1 MSNTYLKANRIAA
14 TALGV
19 LEREIV
25 LPSLVWM
32 NPVGPITGVAGDT
45 VTIRVPARGVARSRA
60 LRGARPTASEGEGI
74 IQLDEFTETSVD
86 VVLDEDIYHA
96 IGITDEELT
105 LDIVSFAEQIL
116 TPQVRAVGEGLENK
130 LAATM
135 VNANYLN
142 TVTIPRA
149 KLADGTTN
157 STQDWDMFRGL
168 VDARRLLNVANVPQN
183 DRIIVCGSDME
194 AAFLNDPHLNRYQN
208 SGDSQASAL
217 RDAVIGD
224 MAGFRNIV
232 VSNALP
238 PGFGVA
244 YHRTAFVMSLVAP
257 EKPKGATFSA
267 SQGIP
272 GTGLNIRWLM
282 DYDFR
287 NLQDRSVLDV
297 YAGTGVI
304 ADGKT
309 AEVQTLT
316 IGGSPTGGTFTVSA
330 QGQTTAAIAYNAT
343 AAAVQTAINKLDG
356 VNVTVTLSGAVYT
369 VTFRE
374 PVGNTAALTATGS
387 FTGGTSPTIT
397 PATTTQGAGNGTLV
411 RAVKLAL
418 AA

>member
-1 MSNTYLKANRIAA
+1 MANTYLKANRIAA

-25 LPSLVWM
+25 LPRLVWM

-45 VTIRVPARGVARSRA
+45 VTIRVPARGVARSRP
-60 LRGARPTASEGEGI
+60 LRGTRPTASEGEGI

-105 LDIVSFAEQIL
+105 LDISDFGQQIL
-116 TPQVRAVGEGLENK
+116 TPQVRAVAEGLENK

-149 KLADGTTN
+149 KLADGSTN

-194 AAFLNDPHLNRYQN
+194 AAFLNDPHLNRYNQ

-244 YHRTAFVMSLVAP
+244 YHRSAFVMSLVAP
-257 EKPKGATFSA
+257 DNPKGAVMSA
-267 SQGIP
+267 MKSLP
-272 GTGLNIRWLM
+272 GTGLSMRWLM

-287 NLQDRSVLDV
+287 NLQDRSVLDC

-309 AEVQTLT
+309 AEVQTVT
-316 IGGSPTGGTFTVSA
+316 ISGSPTGGTFTLTIA
-330 QGQTTAAIAYNAT
+330 GQTTDAIAYNAT
-343 AAAVQTAINKLDG
+343 AAAVQTALNKLDG
-356 VNVTVTLSGAVYT
+356 VNVTVSLATNVYT

-374 PVGNTAALTATGS
+374 PVGNVAQLTATS
-387 FTGGTSPTIT
+387 SLTGGSSPAVT
-397 PATTTQGAGNGTLV
+397 PATTTPGAGNGTLV
-411 RAVKLAL
+411 RAVKLQL

>member
-1 MSNTYLKANRIAA
+1 MANSYLKATRIAQ
-14 TALGV
+14 TALAV

-25 LPSLVWM
+25 LPQLVWI
-32 NPVGPITGVAGDT
+32 NPVGPITRVAGDT
-45 VTIRVPARGVARSRA
+45 VTIRVPARGVARSRP
-60 LRGARPTASEGEGI
+60 LRGTRPTASEGEGI
-74 IQLDEFTETSVD
+74 IHLDELTETSVD

-96 IGITDEELT
+96 IAITDEELT

-116 TPQVRAVGEGLENK
+116 QPQVRAVSEGLENK

-135 VNANYLN
+135 VNATYAN

-149 KLADGTTN
+149 KLADGSTN
-157 STQDWDMFRGL
+157 STIDWDMFRGL
-168 VDARRLLNVANVPQN
+168 VDARRLLNVANVPQT

-194 AAFLNDPHLNRYQN
+194 AAFLNDPHLNRYIN
-208 SGDSQASAL
+208 SGDTSAL

-257 EKPKGATFSA
+257 EKPTGATFSA
-267 SQGIP
+267 SESLA
-272 GTGLNIRWLM
+272 GTGLNLRWLM

-287 NLQDRSVLDV
+287 NMQDRSVLDC

-309 AEVQTLT
+309 AEVQLLT
-316 IGGSPTGGTFTVSA
+316 ITGTPTGGTFTLTL

-343 AAAVQTAINKLDG
+343 AATVATALNALNG
-356 VNVTVTLSGAVYT
+356 VNVTVTGSAGGPYT
-369 VTFRE
+369 VTFKE
-374 PVGNTAALTATGS
+374 PIGNTAQMTATGS
-387 FTGGTSPTIT
+387 FTGGSSPAIT
-397 PATTTQGAGNGTLV
+397 PTTPTQGAGSGTLV
-411 RAVKLAL
+411 RAVKLVL
-418 AA
+418 AP